1 MDVLVFSFSKKT
13 NSKRNHKLH
22 VIFRYYI
29 NNYLTPRHKIGQ
41 MLVPL
46 SGEVSLKSR
55 YAQIMVIGRHYH
67 VPGVTN
73 HVECLPTSAQVF
85 SRQVLHR

>member
-1 MDVLVFSFSKKT
+1 MLFKY
-13 NSKRNHKLH
+13 H
-22 VIFRYYI
+22 I

-46 SGEVSLKSR
+46 SGEEFLKYR

-67 VPGVTN
+67 VSGVPN
-73 HVECLPTSAQVF
+73 HVECLPASTQVF
-85 SRQVLHR
+85 PRQVLHR